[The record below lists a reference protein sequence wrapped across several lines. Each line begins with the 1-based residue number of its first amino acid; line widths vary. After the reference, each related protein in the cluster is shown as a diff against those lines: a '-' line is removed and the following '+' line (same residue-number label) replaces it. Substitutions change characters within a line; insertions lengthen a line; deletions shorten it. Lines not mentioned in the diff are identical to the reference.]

1 MNQNSSDI
9 CNYYLK
15 FFLWNL
21 CQNSELVIIKCG
33 SQQKSWRYLT
43 SMLLIINEQEF
54 KPKIIE
60 FDYYESGHSFQAAD
74 SVHSNISTKIKN
86 CDNIYDYNDLTL
98 VIETSRKNLKVDHLK
113 YNEVYIFEDLPKK
126 KKPFNIKN

>member
-1 MNQNSSDI
+1 M
-9 CNYYLK
+9 
-15 FFLWNL
+15 LW
-21 CQNSELVIIKCG
+21 
-33 SQQKSWRYLT
+33 
-43 SMLLIINEQEF
+43 IINEQEF